1 MKKVACVL
9 VLACFLM
16 SCGAKKSASVDET
29 TQYKAENKG
38 TYPLPLDN
46 GKFVRFEI
54 NSVSEYID
62 TFSKIAQHEM
72 EAYGIPAS
80 ITLAQ
85 GMLESGIGMSPLARK
100 SNNHFGIK
108 CHKGWEGPAVRHDD
122 DKRRECFRKYNHP
135 LYSYRDH
142 SIFLSSRVRYAFLFK
157 LDQDNYK
164 GWARGLKKAGYAT
177 DPKYADKL
185 ISFIDRYQLHRFD
198 IKKKKILVANDI
210 PGADDR
216 MGPVSYE
223 IHKVVKGDT
232 LYSLSQRYFVPIDE
246 IMDLNNMETS
256 LISVGQELKIRPKED
271 E

>member
-9 VLACFLM
+9 VLAGILM
-16 SCGAKKSASVDET
+16 SCGAKKSASRTESDTYVS
-29 TQYKAENKG
+29 ENKG

-46 GKFVRFEI
+46 GKFVKFEI

-62 TFSKIAQHEM
+62 TFSNIAQHEM

-85 GMLESGIGMSPLARK
+85 GMLESGIGMSPLARR

-142 SIFLSSRVRYAFLFK
+142 SIFLSSRVRYAYLFK
-157 LDQDNYK
+157 LDQDDYV
-164 GWARGLKKAGYAT
+164 GWAKGLKDAGYAT
-177 DPKYADKL
+177 DPSYADKL
-185 ISFIDRYQLHRFD
+185 ISFIERYELQRFD
-198 IKKKKILVANDI
+198 VKKKGVLVANDI
-210 PGADDR
+210 PSSDERQGL
-216 MGPVSYE
+216 MQYQ

-232 LYSLSQRYFVPIDE
+232 LYSLSQRYFVPIEE
-246 IMDLNNMETS
+246 IMNLNNMETS
-256 LISVGQELKIRPKED
+256 LISVGQELKIREKD
-271 E
+271 